1 MNYEKYRKRH
11 PVKMTLSMFLIYTVL
26 ELSVPAGILF
36 ALVCGNLRFF
46 ILQTLRISFIFANI
60 AFLII
65 IGKMEEDRQDIR
77 WKQRFQNFGKAFNR
91 LGLAIEAVKKDP
103 DNELLQCGLIQTYEF
118 SIELAWKT
126 LKDFLEKKGF
136 MVQSPKSVI
145 RQAYQS
151 TYIDNVDDWL
161 QALNDRDLTVH
172 TYDDAVAA
180 GVLKDI
186 NKRYFFMLEAFYK
199 DFKARI

>member
-1 MNYEKYRKRH
+1 
-11 PVKMTLSMFLIYTVL
+11 
-26 ELSVPAGILF
+26 
-36 ALVCGNLRFF
+36 
-46 ILQTLRISFIFANI
+46 
-60 AFLII
+60 
-65 IGKMEEDRQDIR
+65 
-77 WKQRFQNFGKAFNR
+77 
-91 LGLAIEAVKKDP
+91 
-103 DNELLQCGLIQTYEF
+103 
-118 SIELAWKT
+118 
-126 LKDFLEKKGF
+126 

-161 QALNDRDLTVH
+161 QALNDRNLTVH

-186 NKRYFFMLEAFYK
+186 NERYFFMLEAFYK

>member
-1 MNYEKYRKRH
+1 
-11 PVKMTLSMFLIYTVL
+11 
-26 ELSVPAGILF
+26 
-36 ALVCGNLRFF
+36 
-46 ILQTLRISFIFANI
+46 
-60 AFLII
+60 
-65 IGKMEEDRQDIR
+65 MEEDKKDIR

-126 LKDFLEKKGF
+126 LKDFLEEEGF

-161 QALNDRDLTVH
+161 QVLNDRNLTVH

-186 NKRYFFMLEAFYK
+186 NERYFFMLEAFYK

>member
-1 MNYEKYRKRH
+1 
-11 PVKMTLSMFLIYTVL
+11 
-26 ELSVPAGILF
+26 
-36 ALVCGNLRFF
+36 
-46 ILQTLRISFIFANI
+46 
-60 AFLII
+60 
-65 IGKMEEDRQDIR
+65 MEEDMKDIR
-77 WKQRFQNFGKAFNR
+77 GKQRFQNYGKVFDR
-91 LGLAIEAVKKDP
+91 LCVAIETVKKNP

-126 LKDFLEKKGF
+126 LKDFLEEEGF

-151 TYIDNVDDWL
+151 AYIDNVDDWL
-161 QALNDRDLTVH
+161 QALNGSNLTVH
-172 TYDDAVAA
+172 TYDDVVAA

-186 NKRYFFMLEAFYK
+186 KERYFFMLEAFYK

>member
-1 MNYEKYRKRH
+1 M
-11 PVKMTLSMFLIYTVL
+11 
-26 ELSVPAGILF
+26 LF
-36 ALVCGNLRFF
+36 ALLCGNLRFF

-60 AFLII
+60 ASLII
-65 IGKMEEDRQDIR
+65 IVKMEKDRQDIR

-91 LGLAIEAVKKDP
+91 LCVAIETVKKDP

-118 SIELAWKT
+118 SIELASKT
-126 LKDFLEKKGF
+126 LEDFLEEEGF

-151 TYIDNVDDWL
+151 AYIDNVDDWI
-161 QALNDRDLTVH
+161 QALNDRNLTVH

-186 NKRYFFMLEAFYK
+186 NERYYFMLEAFYK